1 MSKFPRTTTLSVA
14 VLAASLASACAGIS
28 GQSVED
34 YPERP
39 ITYVIGFDP
48 GGESDIT
55 ARIQQNVLEDTLDT
69 NVNITYKPGAAGAVA
84 WSDVARA
91 KPDGYTIA
99 GFNLPHIISQ
109 PMVQE
114 DAGYKTQDLKL
125 VSIFQFT
132 PNLLVVR
139 KDSPIKTV
147 EQYVDAA
154 KEGADAVTL
163 GGTGKYTP
171 NHIGHLMLERAVGV
185 KLGYTQFSGTGA
197 TVPALLGGDV
207 DSLFTFPTQL
217 ETHPGEM
224 RPLAIASEER
234 FPGLEDV
241 PTFKEKGYDVVGGAY
256 RGVLVPEDTPDEVVQ
271 KLHNAFEET
280 HSTPEVK
287 TKFRKRGFVMKHM
300 NPAESKEFVQTRRS
314 ELQELFTEL
323 GVIE

>member
-1 MSKFPRTTTLSVA
+1 MRQCPRTLTFSVA
-14 VLAASLASACAGIS
+14 VLAGSLATACAGIS
-28 GQSVED
+28 GQSNED

-55 ARIQQNVLEDTLDT
+55 ARIQQQPLENTLDT

-139 KDSPIKTV
+139 KDSPIKTLD
-147 EQYVDAA
+147 QYVDAA
-154 KEGADAVTL
+154 KENSDAVTL

-171 NHIGHLMLERAVGV
+171 NHIGHLMLEQEAGV
-185 KLGYTQFSGTGA
+185 ELGYTQFSGTGA
-197 TVPALLGGDV
+197 TIPALLGGDV

-217 ETHPGEM
+217 ETHPDEM
-224 RPLAIASEER
+224 RPLAIASDER

-256 RGVLVPEDTPDEVVQ
+256 RGVLAPKETPDEIVQ

-280 HSTPEVK
+280 HSKPEIE
-287 TKFRKRGFVMKHM
+287 TKFRERAFDMKHM
-300 NPAESKEFVQTRRS
+300 GPAESREFVKKRRS
-314 ELQELFTEL
+314 QLQNLFTEL